1 MEPTEDPNWKFGSK
15 TPSPDNML
23 LSAVHNLLSKNS
35 LASMG
40 GQNHKGISEADFDA
54 AFVG

>member
-1 MEPTEDPNWKFGSK
+1 MEPAEDPNWKFGSK